1 MVNTHKVKGR
11 VLLIFMLQQ
20 LLLVYDLLKVRSEN
34 STGQQVEKEFN
45 AHQKGHGFLTRVILR
60 CDFVMFS
67 VLVYQCSCKNY
78 HKLGDFNKSYSLSCS
93 SGGQSLKLS
102 CQQSWFFLENLGK
115 NLFLVSPSL
124 WQLLEIHDSFCLVA
138 ELHHCSLCL
147 HCYISFFHLHVFT
160 WHSLCVSVCPF
171 FLLRTTVVGFRVHPN
186 LL

>member
-11 VLLIFMLQQ
+11 VFLIFMLQQ

-45 AHQKGHGFLTRVILR
+45 AHKKGHGFLTRVILR
-60 CDFVMFS
+60 CDFVMS
-67 VLVYQCSCKNY
+67 LYQFTSAPVKIITNWVTSTRVI
-78 HKLGDFNKSYSLSCS
+78 HSCS